1 MKFSIK
7 ILAIFCFLCA
17 ASLQARATD
26 YEYRTIAGGAI
37 WNSCEG
43 NRDSAITW
51 AKRSAKNQANEDC
64 RDLGTGWRF
73 DRVVHEGYE
82 QAIPC
87 RDGRTFKG
95 EITKASFSCKR
106 LVKK

>member
-1 MKFSIK
+1 MKRTIAT
-7 ILAIFCFLCA
+7 LAVCCMLSA
-17 ASLQARATD
+17 ASLQAHATE
-26 YEYRTIAGGAI
+26 YEYQTIPGGAI

-43 NRDSAITW
+43 NRNSAITW
-51 AKRSAKNQANEDC
+51 AKRSAKNQANDDC

-73 DRVVHEGYE
+73 DRVVQEGYE

-95 EITKASFSCKR
+95 EITKASYSCKR
-106 LVKK
+106 LLK